1 MTKYDAYPMPRIEEM
16 LDQIG
21 NAHFITT
28 LDLAKGYWQVP
39 MSEEDKEKTAF
50 VGLFQFVTMP
60 FRLCGAPATFQ
71 RMMDSVLRGTEMFV
85 GVYLDDIV
93 VYSDTWENHLVHLE
107 QIFHRLNDA
116 NLTMKME
123 KCMFAAEDCVY
134 LGYRIGQ
141 GGIRPEES
149 KVRDVTEMPQPQ
161 TKKEVRTFLGM
172 TGYY

>member
-107 QIFHRLNDA
+107 QIFHTLSDA

-123 KCMFAAEDCVY
+123 KCVFAAEDCVY
-134 LGYRIGQ
+134 TWDTGLDG
-141 GGIRPEES
+141 
-149 KVRDVTEMPQPQ
+149 
-161 TKKEVRTFLGM
+161 EVLDLKRAK
-172 TGYY
+172 